1 MDVSRHVMKSSP
13 PRKRLGESLVSSG
26 LIDEKTLQKAL
37 DIQKIQKKRLG
48 RILIEMGVADDQT
61 IAKTLAIQLRI
72 PIIHLS
78 EMDIPKE
85 IVSLVPAELVE
96 NHLIMPV
103 KETKE
108 GFLLVAMVNPLDLNA
123 VDDLRFVTQKRISI
137 AIAPEDD
144 ILRAIEKY
152 YPKKDLERDL
162 NSGPALDEGV
172 EIIQRKEKEEK
183 ELTDVQDI
191 LDLTERPP
199 VVRLT
204 NAVIADAIK
213 MKASDIHIEPQKNE
227 MVIRYRV
234 DGMMKEIMKADKHI
248 HASLVSRIKV
258 VSNMDISIRRK
269 PQDGKSQIKYND
281 KIYDLRISTIP
292 ATYGE
297 NVTIRI
303 LNPDTAKIKIEDLG
317 ISGRALDDFIDC
329 LDKPQGIIL
338 VTGPTGSGKS
348 STLYACLNRLNN
360 PTVNIITVEDPV
372 EYDIKGVNQVQ
383 INPAAGI
390 TFAAGLR
397 SILRQD
403 PDIVMVGEIRDNET
417 ASIACQ
423 AAQTGHLVLSTLHT
437 NDAPSTIT
445 RLMDL
450 GMEPFLIASSLV
462 AIIGQRLVRKICDN
476 CKAPNPLG
484 PRIMNRLKPL
494 ARSNKDVVFWKGAG
508 CEACN
513 YSGYSGR
520 LGIFEVLTITPAVRD
535 AISGKIS
542 TDGIRKIAEG
552 EGYQPMSMDGIVKA
566 VQGLTTIEEIFRVAP
581 PEFSGAPEEKI
592 VQPAAPERT
601 AFEEE
606 PAEVMSSSLSMARPH
621 KMLVADDNEIMV
633 KVISNIL
640 ENEGYL
646 VSVAGNGLEAYK
658 RALQEKPDLII
669 TDYLMPEM
677 DGVTLIKKLRSQLA
691 TRYIPIIMLTA
702 KDAEDAEAEVFNAGA
717 DEYLTKPV
725 NPKKFLVRI
734 NKLLKKGGSGQ
745 G

>member
-1 MDVSRHVMKSSP
+1 MDVSSNVRKSTA
-13 PRKRLGESLVSSG
+13 PRKRIGESLVSSG
-26 LIDEKTLQKAL
+26 LIDEKILQKAL

-48 RILIEMGVADDQT
+48 RILIEMGVADDIT
-61 IAKTLAIQLRI
+61 IAKTLAEQLQISILRLNKIEIPEEIVALVPEELAENHGVI
-72 PIIHLS
+72 PI
-78 EMDIPKE
+78 
-85 IVSLVPAELVE
+85 
-96 NHLIMPV
+96 
-103 KETKE
+103 KETQE
-108 GFLLVAMVNPLDLNA
+108 GFLLVAMANPLDFNA
-123 VDDLRFVTQKRISI
+123 LDDLRFVTQRRISI
-137 AIAPEDD
+137 AIAPESD
-144 ILRAIEKY
+144 IVKAIEKY

-162 NSGPALDEGV
+162 NSGPALDEDV
-172 EIIQRKEKEEK
+172 EIIQKTEREEK
-183 ELTDVQDI
+183 DLTDVQDI

-204 NAVIADAIK
+204 NTVIADAIR

-234 DGMMKEIMKADKHI
+234 DGMMKEIMRADKHI

-269 PQDGKSQIKYND
+269 PQDGKSQIKYNE

-317 ISGRALDDFIDC
+317 ISGRALDDFTNC

-360 PTVNIITVEDPV
+360 ASVNIITVEDPV
-372 EYDIKGVNQVQ
+372 EYDVKGINQVQ

-403 PDIVMVGEIRDNET
+403 PDIVMVGEIRDHET

-450 GMEPFLIASSLV
+450 GIEPFLIASSLV
-462 AIIGQRLVRKICDN
+462 SVVGQRLVRKICDK
-476 CKAPNPLG
+476 CRAPNPLG
-484 PRIMNRLKPL
+484 PKIMNRLRPL
-494 ARSNKDVVFWKGAG
+494 TGADKDVVFWKGSG

-513 YSGYSGR
+513 YSGYTGR
-520 LGIFEVLTITPAVRD
+520 MGLFEILTITPALRD

-542 TDGIRKIAEG
+542 TDGIKKIAEG
-552 EGYQPMSMDGIVKA
+552 EGYQSMSMDGIMKA
-566 VQGLTTIEEIFRVAP
+566 VQGLTTIEEVFRVAP
-581 PEFSGAPEEKI
+581 PEISEAVEAKI
-592 VQPAAPERT
+592 VKPVVQEKAAPDEQQS
-601 AFEEE
+601 E
-606 PAEVMSSSLSMARPH
+606 MSSSLSTARPA
-621 KMLVADDNEIMV
+621 KILVADDNEIMV
-633 KVISNIL
+633 KVISGVL
-640 ENEGYL
+640 ETGGYL
-646 VSVAGNGLEAYK
+646 VSSACNGLEAY
-658 RALQEKPDLII
+658 RSALQEKPDLIV

-677 DGVTLIKKLRSQLA
+677 DGITLIKKLRSQLA
-691 TRYIPIIMLTA
+691 TRYIPIIMITA
-702 KDAEDAEAEVFNAGA
+702 KDEEDTEAEVLNAGA
-717 DEYLTKPV
+717 DDYMIKPV
-725 NPKKFLVRI
+725 DPKRLLARI
-734 NKLLKKGGSGQ
+734 GRLLKKPVFEEE
-745 G
+745 